1 LTPRRI
7 HILTPLGLLALAA
20 GIFLRFFTH
29 ATYTEFAGGFLIG
42 LSIVFM
48 IAGLMKR

>member
-1 LTPRRI
+1 LTRQRI
-7 HILTPLGLLALAA
+7 HILTPVGLLALAA
-20 GIFLRFFTH
+20 GILLRFFTH
-29 ATYTEFAGGFLIG
+29 ANHTEFAGGFLIG